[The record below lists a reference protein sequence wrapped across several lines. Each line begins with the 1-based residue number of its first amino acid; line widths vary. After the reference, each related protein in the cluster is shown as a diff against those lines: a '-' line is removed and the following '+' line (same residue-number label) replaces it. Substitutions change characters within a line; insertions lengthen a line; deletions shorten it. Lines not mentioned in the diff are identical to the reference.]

1 MSAPQPS
8 PKNPFWN
15 FSLGIYRSPQVQQA
29 CLELQDGSG
38 VDVNIMLFMLHL
50 ASCGRQL
57 SAGDV
62 SRVLAAI
69 DPWKASV
76 VVPLRTARR
85 ALKEPPSQFD
95 ATSTDALRKVIKKA
109 ELEAER
115 LQQEALYHAFGPDTW
130 PQAAPVPPQLAAKAN
145 LGSYGQ
151 ALGRELAQ
159 APVGVMLS
167 AFDSMV
173 TKGSVV

>member
-8 PKNPFWN
+8 PNNPFWN
-15 FSLGIYRSPQVQQA
+15 FSLGIYRSPQVQKA
-29 CLELQDGSG
+29 CLELQDGCG
-38 VDVNIMLFMLHL
+38 VDVNIMLFMLYL

-57 SAGDV
+57 TAADV
-62 SRVLAAI
+62 GRLLSVI

-85 ALKEPPSQFD
+85 ALKEPPAQFD
-95 ATSTDALRKVIKKA
+95 AKGSDALRQSIKTA

-115 LQQEALYHAFGPDTW
+115 LQQDALYHAFGPKAW
-130 PQAAPVPPQLAAKAN
+130 PQAPVAPQLAANAN
-145 LGSYGQ
+145 LGSYGH

-167 AFDSMV
+167 AFDAMV
-173 TKGSVV
+173 TKGGMM